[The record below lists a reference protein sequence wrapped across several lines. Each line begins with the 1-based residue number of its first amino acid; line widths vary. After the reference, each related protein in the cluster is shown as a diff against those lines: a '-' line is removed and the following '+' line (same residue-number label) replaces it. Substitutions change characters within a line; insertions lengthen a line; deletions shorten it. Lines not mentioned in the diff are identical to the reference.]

1 MTRGMKNNKNNS
13 GCPDFGTSA
22 LLSWGG
28 EGKGDAERMPR
39 QTLAQRLC
47 EDEGAP
53 LKPVFVGAILPPAEK
68 KKNSCAMSEKTDM
81 GCGIMKLLIK
91 GGR

>member
-1 MTRGMKNNKNNS
+1 MTRGMKNNKNSS

-53 LKPVFVGAILPPAEK
+53 LKPAFVGAILPPAEK
-68 KKNSCAMSEKTDM
+68 RKIAALCPKKRTWGVVS
-81 GCGIMKLLIK
+81 
-91 GGR
+91 